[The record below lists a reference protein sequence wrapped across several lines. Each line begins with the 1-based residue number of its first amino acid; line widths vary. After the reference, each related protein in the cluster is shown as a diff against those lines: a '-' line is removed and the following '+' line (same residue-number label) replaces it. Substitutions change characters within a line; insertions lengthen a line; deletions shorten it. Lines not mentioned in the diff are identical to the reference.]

1 MNKYIR
7 TPTAIYLNDITERN
21 FSLSSLQYKKFDIKN
36 KNCRSVRDFL
46 SRNLTRK
53 DLGTEVGSINYI
65 DKSTHFFL
73 RTKALQAHSYLPEI
87 SNETVLPI
95 MPDCFIDM
103 NLKAGDL
110 IISKDSNIGEIIIL
124 DRDYPNYML
133 SSALYKLPIKRYRYY
148 LLAMI
153 KHDIFREQL
162 DFIVPKGATIRHAK
176 TLFLDCQI
184 PIPNDNTDEVI
195 EFVEILIQAIINK
208 QSLMKDRHKKILE
221 LIERELLGNQKDE
234 KFLFSLPTIK
244 ELKNIG
250 RLDTGVYSEK
260 FKKEIFKIQNYYNG
274 YSDIYKLKFSLSR
287 GQNLQESNI
296 GKSIYSELFNEK
308 FYKLVLP
315 TNFSKYGTF
324 NKIEYLGNSAELK
337 TLNKGEIIFGSEA
350 TFRSIVVCE
359 EKDRYIT
366 NIHGVTLYN
375 NNLTLSIFIKCFLDY
390 LVAKYVID
398 YVKVGGNGGS
408 FAQRYWHII
417 PFPNFPD
424 EKQQEIA
431 SLYHNPIEYDICNA
445 TISNFLELDNEFN
458 QKAGIYELDKTAKHL
473 QAMLDQVIENIINDK
488 KVEIAF

>member
-244 ELKNIG
+244 ELKNVG

-260 FKKEIFKIQNYYNG
+260 FKEINFLIKNYRFG
-274 YSDIYKLKFSLSR
+274 YFFIDENNIKSGSTPEARYIGKKNHLKYRWITPSHCFPYGILSSERINLSGSNNINEDCILLINRTSR
-287 GQNLQESNI
+287 GGIGEYVGIACFYHYNDFGVGHHNQGMYRVYKYKKDNLIFILNFLNCAIMRKYCSYLSV
-296 GKSIYSELFNEK
+296 GSKMKEL
-308 FYKLVLP
+308 
-315 TNFSKYGTF
+315 
-324 NKIEYLGNSAELK
+324 KIEQ
-337 TLNKGEIIFGSEA
+337 
-350 TFRSIVVCE
+350 
-359 EKDRYIT
+359 
-366 NIHGVTLYN
+366 
-375 NNLTLSIFIKCFLDY
+375 FL
-390 LVAKYVID
+390 
-398 YVKVGGNGGS
+398 
-408 FAQRYWHII
+408 QI

-431 SLYHNPIEYDICNA
+431 SLYHNPIKYDICNA

-473 QAMLDQVIENIINDK
+473 QRVLDQVIENIINDK